1 LAIIKP
7 RIISFLREDIN
18 HSSTMEVEQR
28 YSSNV
33 KARFFAQ
40 KALPKENA
48 VISTTAYG
56 IDV

>member
-1 LAIIKP
+1 MSILGPNGLSLMIQMG
-7 RIISFLREDIN
+7 RNSMCFGN
-18 HSSTMEVEQR
+18 
-28 YSSNV
+28 NV

>member
-1 LAIIKP
+1 VKLDEK
-7 RIISFLREDIN
+7 N
-18 HSSTMEVEQR
+18 V
-28 YSSNV
+28 NV